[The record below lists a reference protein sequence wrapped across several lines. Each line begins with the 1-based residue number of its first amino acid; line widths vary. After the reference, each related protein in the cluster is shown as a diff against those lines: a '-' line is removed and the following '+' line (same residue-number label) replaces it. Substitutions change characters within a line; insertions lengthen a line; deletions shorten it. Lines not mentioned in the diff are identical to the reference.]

1 MTMRTDQDIVD
12 RTEALAAA
20 LNDWRWGGR
29 LESGTYRD
37 SCSLKAQA
45 CWQMA
50 AMAQEIL
57 TGTDPENAVANLA
70 EDPAQPANAENTGYA
85 YGAHS

>member
-1 MTMRTDQDIVD
+1 MRTDQDIVD

-20 LNDWRWGGR
+20 LNDWRWGGK

-37 SCSLKAQA
+37 SGNVKAQW

-50 AMAQEIL
+50 CRAQEIL
-57 TGTDPENAVANLA
+57 TDTDPENAVAELDGA
-70 EDPAQPANAENTGYA
+70 QSTPQPADASAPTP
-85 YGAHS
+85 